1 MIIEFTF
8 NEKIYFANIE
18 KMEYYEDIW
27 WVINTLEKQGE
38 EGVNAKEELKNDI
51 NELYGDNYYIREL
64 PTFETNE
71 ADNSIM
77 LMNIMGDYIFS
88 ESNNTL
94 NSNNNFR
101 HSPAYNAYGPG
112 PGLIDVNAKII
123 KKAGNLLQGNIK
135 KKNRCKKKHTL
146 KKLKKINTFK
156 KGGMNLENTNNNKN
170 TEMDELGQ
178 NILDSITRN
187 DEILKRAGWG
197 VTTNELKDGQNIMGL
212 AKVGHAYNNE
222 INPNSLFL
230 GMWPNHKRIQF
241 KLENKIYDAVIDCTG
256 SHYPILTFTR
266 MLSLGSRTGGLLSYT
281 FDLKYIKDA
290 LMDHI
295 RRSFSDYIVNELPYF
310 RALRNEIAL
319 MHLEPILTMDPNDGW
334 INSSIGVRVGEDPH
348 LDINYLREM
357 RLPVIV
363 RVIPSNSN
371 DEFRP
376 VEENILD
383 LNEPLSSQTDMKVNY
398 QPYPMNS
405 ERLKWMIQFY
415 YDNKEYN
422 AVISQDGYIFAFLK
436 PFPMCENGLCLDQ
449 NQVQEELIRQL
460 RNNNPVI
467 IDELPFFDDD
477 QIKQLDK
484 KKIYAKF
491 RKILN
496 EHGDETGELILVGSG
511 DTNPNTGEL
520 REWGDIDL
528 IIPHRIPFTDDYE
541 NIFTT
546 VKARLIPG
554 VIPENV
560 HYERLNEVS
569 AQNSVAPPIES
580 DNLAP
585 PEGLDVIKNT
595 TRVAQSAVNLDGV
608 SSGKGSDFKWEEW
621 KQKKEESVEE
631 EEGQGEAETG
641 EAKEEGKQ
649 KNDEEDT
656 DSRTV
661 SYFST
666 GGNRRKNK
674 NQKNILRCK
683 NSLRKRKIKNLKKTK
698 TKKI

>member
-8 NEKIYFANIE
+8 NGKRYLAKIK
-18 KMEYYEDIW
+18 KMENCEDIW
-27 WVINTLEKQGE
+27 EINTLEKPGE
-38 EGVNAKEELKNDI
+38 EGVNVKEELKNDI

-64 PTFETNE
+64 PRFETSE
-71 ADNSIM
+71 DDNSII
-77 LMNIMGDYIFS
+77 LMNIMGELYSS

-94 NSNNNFR
+94 NSNNHFE

-112 PGLIDVNAKII
+112 PGIIDVNARII
-123 KKAGNLLQGNIK
+123 KRGGNLLQGNIK
-135 KKNRCKKKHTL
+135 KKNRSKKKHIL
-146 KKLKKINTFK
+146 KKLKKINSFK
-156 KGGMNLENTNNNKN
+156 KGGMNFENTNNNTEMNLEYTNNNKN

-266 MLSLGSRTGGLLSYT
+266 MLNLNSRRDGLLSYT
-281 FDLKYIKDA
+281 FDLKYIKNS

-319 MHLEPILTMDPNDGW
+319 MHLEPILTMDPNEGW

-348 LDINYLREM
+348 LDVNYLREM

-371 DEFRP
+371 NEFRP

-383 LNEPLSSQTDMKVNY
+383 LNEEPFSSQTDMKVNY

-422 AVISQDGYIFAFLK
+422 AVISKDGYIFAFLK

-477 QIKQLDK
+477 QIKQLDNN
-484 KKIYAKF
+484 KIYAKF

-511 DTNPNTGEL
+511 DMNPNTGEL

-569 AQNSVAPPIES
+569 AQNSVAPPIKF

-585 PEGLDVIKNT
+585 PDLDVIRNT
-595 TRVAQSAVNLDGV
+595 KRVGQSAGN
-608 SSGKGSDFKWEEW
+608 
-621 KQKKEESVEE
+621 
-631 EEGQGEAETG
+631 
-641 EAKEEGKQ
+641 
-649 KNDEEDT
+649 
-656 DSRTV
+656 R
-661 SYFST
+661 
-666 GGNRRKNK
+666 NRRKNK
-674 NQKNILRCK
+674 NQKNILRFRK
-683 NSLRKRKIKNLKKTK
+683 SLRKRK
-698 TKKI
+698 TKKIKS